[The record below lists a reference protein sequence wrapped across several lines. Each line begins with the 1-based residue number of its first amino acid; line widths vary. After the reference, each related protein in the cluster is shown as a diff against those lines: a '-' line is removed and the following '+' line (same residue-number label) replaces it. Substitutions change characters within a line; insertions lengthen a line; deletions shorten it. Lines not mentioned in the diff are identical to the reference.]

1 MTIIIAEAGVNHN
14 GDILKAYKLVDAA
27 VQARANIV
35 KFQTFSAK
43 SLTTYNA
50 EKANYQKL
58 NTANKESQQ
67 NMLRK
72 LELSH
77 EDHFKIKAYC
87 DKKGIEFLSTP
98 FDKVSID
105 FLKSFNLKRWKI
117 PSGEITNIPYLRSIA
132 SQGKPIILST
142 GMSNLEEI
150 GNALNVIQK
159 EGLSKDLVTVLQ
171 CTTSYPAPFHQINLN
186 AMKTIANTFD
196 VKVGFSDHTCDI
208 FIPVAAVA
216 MGATVIEKHFTL
228 DKSMEGPDH
237 KASLEPEELK
247 NMIDAIRNVECAL
260 GDGKKRLLECEIENI
275 VIARKSIVSKN
286 KIKKGDYFSESNIT
300 SKRPAKGISPIH
312 WDEIIGRKA
321 TKDYYPDEF
330 ITW

>member
-14 GDILKAYKLVDAA
+14 GDISKAYKLVDAA
-27 VQARANIV
+27 VQAKANIV

-58 NTANKESQQ
+58 NTEKKESQQ

-77 EDHFKIKAYC
+77 EDHFKIKDYC

-98 FDKVSID
+98 FDKGSIN

-132 SQGKPIILST
+132 SQRKPIILST

-260 GDGKKRLLECEIENI
+260 GDGNKRLLECEIENI

-286 KIKKGDYFSESNIT
+286 KIKKGDYLSESNIT

>member
-14 GDILKAYKLVDAA
+14 GDISKAYQLVDAA
-27 VQARANIV
+27 VQAKANIV
-35 KFQTFSAK
+35 KFQTFNAK

-132 SQGKPIILST
+132 SQRKPIILST

-260 GDGKKRLLECEIENI
+260 GDGDKRLLECEIENI